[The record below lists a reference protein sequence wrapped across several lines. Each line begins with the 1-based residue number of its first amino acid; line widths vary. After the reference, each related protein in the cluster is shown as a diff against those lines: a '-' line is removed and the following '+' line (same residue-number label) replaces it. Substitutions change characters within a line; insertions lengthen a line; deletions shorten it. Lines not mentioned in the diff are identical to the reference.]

1 MTTSISSAKPL
12 ELFRYSDRGV
22 RIAAD
27 LLAGSCRLSDKLQ
40 RFQAT
45 CIEYCVPV
53 THLPGPL
60 QSYARQTEGTDRW
73 VREVG
78 VAFQNADR
86 LAWTH
91 SLLATLIPSL
101 GLLRF
106 IKDDLKTS
114 KTLLE
119 IRDIARGL
127 HSTDGSTYPG
137 QVRLYGS
144 DTIKQL
150 VGWSPSLTHLKLDPA
165 ARLKLSGQ
173 TGWSTFKDVLVPAR
187 PVGRVLWGLTI
198 VIRGYENW
206 ENYKSEGPVKIAVG
220 TIVDSALTI
229 ALAAAG
235 AGAGAAVGGFIGGAL
250 LGAISGGVAAP
261 VGVAIGGK
269 IGGFVGGYLGARL
282 ADKIIETKAHDAV
295 VDAIDRGVRSAVQTG
310 AQLARDAVQ
319 TFSETASAAVAEGD
333 KRLAEAANMASGAL
347 QNALEEAQNVE
358 RLLVPALN
366 PLVALF

>member
-1 MTTSISSAKPL
+1 VTASISSAKPL

-27 LLAGSCRLSDKLQ
+27 LLAESCRLSDKLQ

-45 CIEYCVPV
+45 CTEYCVPV
-53 THLPGPL
+53 THQPTAL
-60 QSYARQTEGTDRW
+60 QNYAHQVEGADHW
-73 VREVG
+73 VHEVG

-101 GLLRF
+101 GLLKF

-137 QVRLYGS
+137 QVRLYGR

-165 ARLKLSGQ
+165 ALLRLSSQ

-198 VIRGYENW
+198 LIRGYENW
-206 ENYKSEGPVKIAVG
+206 ERYKDEGPVKVLIG
-220 TIVDSALTI
+220 TVVDSAVTI
-229 ALAAAG
+229 ACTAAG
-235 AGAGAAVGGFIGGAL
+235 AGIGAFLGGLAGGAIA
-250 LGAISGGVAAP
+250 GIISGGAAAP
-261 VGVAIGGK
+261 IGVAIGSK
-269 IGGFVGGYLGARL
+269 IGGFLGGLAGAWVSE
-282 ADKIIETKAHDAV
+282 KIIETKERDV
-295 VDAIDRGVRSAVQTG
+295 LVDVLDRSAQPALQAGANAVDSAVRVLSHTANSVATEGSKLLTG
-310 AQLARDAVQ
+310 AGVAVSQTLPSTHDEARRVEWALG
-319 TFSETASAAVAEGD
+319 AAV
-333 KRLAEAANMASGAL
+333 GAI
-347 QNALEEAQNVE
+347 
-358 RLLVPALN
+358 
-366 PLVALF
+366 VALF